1 MNGAL
6 PSRWTVGLVQYAPA
20 FGRKAENLAAVEALL
35 QDVRADLVVLPELF
49 ATGYLFRDAAEAYEL
64 AEPVPDGPT
73 CRTLRDW
80 SRRWDMAI
88 VAGIAERAPD
98 GVYNS
103 AVLVDARTDT
113 LEVYRK
119 VHLFNEEKVWFRPGN
134 LGFRVF
140 PVRGVRVGVMVCFDW
155 MFPEACRT
163 LALKGAQVIAH
174 PSNLV
179 LPYCQRAMP
188 IRSLE
193 NRVFCVTANRT
204 GEDVRADGRRL
215 VFTGQSIVT
224 APDASVLLA
233 LGPDEV
239 RAAVVE
245 VDPRAAL
252 DKHVT
257 ARNHVLQDRRPEYY
271 RNV

>member
-1 MNGAL
+1 MSSFL
-6 PSRWTVGLVQYAPA
+6 PTRWTVGLVQYAPT
-20 FGRKAENLAAVEALL
+20 FGRKVENLMAVEALL
-35 QDVRADLVVLPELF
+35 RDVRADLVVLPELF

-64 AEPVPDGPT
+64 AEPIPDGPT
-73 CRTLRDW
+73 CQALWDW

-88 VAGIAERAPD
+88 VAGMAERAPD

-103 AVLVDARTDT
+103 AVLVDARTGT

-119 VHLFNEEKVWFRPGN
+119 VHLFAEEKVWFRPGN

-140 PVRGVRVGVMVCFDW
+140 PVRGVQVGVMICFDW
-155 MFPEACRT
+155 IFPEACRT

-204 GEDVRADGRRL
+204 GEDVRGDDRRL
-215 VFTGQSIVT
+215 VFTGQSLVT
-224 APDASVLLA
+224 APDASVLLT
-233 LGPDEV
+233 LGPAEV

-245 VDPRAAL
+245 IDPRAAL
-252 DKHVT
+252 DKHMT
-257 ARNHVLQDRRPEYY
+257 PRNHILQDRRPEYY
-271 RNV
+271 W